1 MRVQANKHMRLVEF
15 SEGDWVYLK
24 LQPYK
29 IKSLASRPYA
39 KLAARFY
46 GPYQVLSK
54 VGPVAYK
61 LLLPSHSKIHPVFH
75 VSLLKKAL
83 QPHQQPQPLPPM
95 LNEEY
100 ELQVEPA
107 DIVNWR
113 EDQQGLVEVLV
124 LWKNLPTYE
133 STWESAAKLQE
144 LFPTFPLED
153 KVILLG
159 GGGGIDTNKNRF
171 GNVYVRRNKKNVS

>member
-1 MRVQANKHMRLVEF
+1 M
-15 SEGDWVYLK
+15 
-24 LQPYK
+24 
-29 IKSLASRPYA
+29 
-39 KLAARFY
+39 AARFY

-153 KVILLG
+153 KKLEPKQITINSNLLG
-159 GGGGIDTNKNRF
+159 A
-171 GNVYVRRNKKNVS
+171 VRRLGRNRIGWTDS